1 MWLLSTDRPAA
12 AQAQDGS
19 GRIEGVAFLAPRLTS
34 QHQRVRIYS
43 EPGARETAP
52 GPAESPLENVVVYLE
67 AAPRG
72 AGGSGGSE
80 PAMRQRDE
88 RFVPHVLPIVAG
100 TAVAFPNDDPI
111 YHNVFSLSRAKSFD
125 LGRFARGESRT
136 IVFPRAG
143 LVQVFCHIHA
153 DMSAYILVLDNRFFA
168 KPDSSGHFA
177 IDGIPPGEYRLV
189 AWHER
194 IHPISQ
200 PVRVVAGQTTAVRL
214 SIPLSESPDSS

>member
-153 DMSAYILVLDNRFFA
+153 DMSAYILVLDNPFFA

>member
-80 PAMRQRDE
+80 PTMRQRDE